1 MRTSTVV
8 FLVLFLAF
16 HSSSERRS
24 QLRHLAGGGRDVLH
38 QITDPHGSEAD
49 DEDDRD
55 CRPESPETRLLR
67 SQLRDVEKRESLAKK
82 SLRTVDRAVRAL
94 EERARAVEQDAR
106 RDPQF
111 ADIYAANLSSLRGQ
125 IGQMEREK
133 VEIESLRET
142 LRSNAVALQ
151 SQIDLA
157 GIRDE
162 RKAVEAFLD
171 RERVSPVERLANRS
185 GW

>member
-24 QLRHLAGGGRDVLH
+24 QLRHLAGGVRDVLH
-38 QITDPHGSEAD
+38 QITDPHGCD
-49 DEDDRD
+49 DDGDSD
-55 CRPESPETRLLR
+55 CRPESQETRLLR

-125 IGQMEREK
+125 VAQMEREK